1 MDPEELEPRK
11 TKPEQKNL
19 EPLSVDELEAYIGD
33 LEAEIARVRQAIVAK
48 RQVRAGADSLFR
60 K

>member
-33 LEAEIARVRQAIVAK
+33 LEAEIDRVRQAIVAK